1 MLDTPVIMNE
11 ALLLAAL
18 DGLQQ
23 VPKTLP
29 SKWFYDTEG
38 SRLFE
43 EITQLPEYYPSRT
56 ETHILRAQ
64 AGALSKSILAG
75 GALVELGS
83 GASVKTRLLIDAA
96 PHLALYIPVDVAD
109 EFLRDTSVKL
119 SQAYPGLSVQP
130 MVADFTGSFALPKD
144 LSDVPKTV
152 FFPGSTIG
160 NLDQEQAVALLSS
173 VRAWDG
179 VHRFILGAD
188 LVKSADVLIPAYDDA
203 AGVTAEF
210 NLNLLRRLNREIG
223 ATFDLESFRHEA
235 RWNADKSQVE
245 MHLRSKVDQSVC
257 VGDAHIQFKAGETIH
272 TENSRKYTEAGLH
285 ELAKASGWKI
295 DALYTDTKAWFA
307 VAVLSPV

>member
-1 MLDTPVIMNE
+1 MLDKPVTTNE
-11 ALLLAAL
+11 ALLSAAL
-18 DGLQQ
+18 DGLLG

-56 ETHILRAQ
+56 ETQILR
-64 AGALSKSILAG
+64 SIAKELATSIAPG

-96 PHLALYIPVDVAD
+96 PHLNLYIPVDVAD

-119 SQAYPGLSVQP
+119 AQAYPGLSVQP
-130 MVADFTGSFALPKD
+130 IVADFTGSFALPKD
-144 LSDVPKTV
+144 LLDVPKTV

-160 NLDQEQAVALLSS
+160 NLDQEQAVALLSG

-179 VHRFILGAD
+179 VHRFILGVD
-188 LVKSADVLIPAYDDA
+188 LVKSADVLIPAYDDV

-210 NLNLLRRLNREIG
+210 NLNLLRRLNRETG
-223 ATFDLESFRHEA
+223 ATFVPSNFRHEA
-235 RWNADKSQVE
+235 RWNADECRVE
-245 MHLRSKVDQSVC
+245 MHLRSKVTQRVRI
-257 VGDAHIQFKAGETIH
+257 GDTHIQFKVGETIH

-295 DALYTDTKAWFA
+295 DAFHTDAQAWFA
-307 VAVLSPV
+307 VIVFSPV